1 MKKQDCYYLGK
12 IVSKFSFK
20 GEILLKLDVDRN
32 SSLKFISIFIEIDKI
47 LVPFSILK
55 MSLHKT
61 SLLKIKFEGIDNEKL
76 ADSLLKKEAFLPLK
90 DLPKLEGQKFY
101 YHEIT
106 GFKAEDLKYGKIG
119 IIEGVND
126 QTSQPL
132 VLVKGIDNNQI
143 MIPLV
148 DDFLVEV
155 SRDKK
160 KIIFNLPEGLINL

>member
-32 SSLKFISIFIEIDKI
+32 SSLKFKSIFIEIDKI

-76 ADSLLKKEAFLPLK
+76 ADSLLK
-90 DLPKLEGQKFY
+90 
-101 YHEIT
+101 
-106 GFKAEDLKYGKIG
+106 
-119 IIEGVND
+119 
-126 QTSQPL
+126 
-132 VLVKGIDNNQI
+132 
-143 MIPLV
+143 
-148 DDFLVEV
+148 
-155 SRDKK
+155 
-160 KIIFNLPEGLINL
+160 